1 MIPLALPIPHFAL
14 RTSHFELRMKV
25 LLGITGCI
33 AAYKAPEL
41 LRLLQKRGCEIHVV
55 MTENAQNFVTPAT
68 LAALSRNHVF
78 TAMFPDPD
86 SPSGLDVAIDHI
98 RLAHSTDLLLV
109 APATANTLAKFAN
122 GIADDFLSTL
132 YLATKV
138 PVVVAPAMNADMWR
152 HPAVQANVRQL
163 ASLGVNIVEPE
174 EGYLAEGIIGK
185 GRLAALETIVERVFQ
200 VAAPA
205 QDFLNDTVLVTA
217 GPTCEDIDPVRF
229 LTNRS
234 SGKMGYQLAQAARLR
249 GARTLLISGPTR
261 LDPPAGVEFIAVRST
276 EQMREKVLQRFP
288 EASVVIKAAA
298 VADFK
303 PKTTAGQKI
312 KKDGKPMV
320 LQLVPNPDIL
330 KEVGAK
336 KQGRILVGFAAETE
350 SVLLNGQRKL
360 KEKFLDLLV
369 ANDVSQAGA
378 GFDSDTN
385 IVTILTR
392 DGQQFRLDKRPK
404 AEVAHEILNQILAFR
419 KRHA

>member
-1 MIPLALPIPHFAL
+1 
-14 RTSHFELRMKV
+14 MKV

-41 LRLLQKRGCEIHVV
+41 LRQLQRRGCEVHVV
-55 MTENAQNFVTPAT
+55 MTENAQHFVTATT

-78 TAMFPDPD
+78 TEMFASPD

-98 RLAHSTDLLLV
+98 RLAHSIDLLLV

-132 YLATKV
+132 YLATRA
-138 PVVVAPAMNADMWR
+138 PVVVAPAMNSDMWH

-185 GRLAALETIVERVFQ
+185 GRLAALETIVDRAFQ
-200 VAAPA
+200 VGAPL
-205 QDFLNDTVLVTA
+205 QDFQGDTVLVTA
-217 GPTCEDIDPVRF
+217 GPTCEDIDPVRY

-234 SGKMGYQLAQAARLR
+234 SGKMGYQLAQAAHRR
-249 GARTLLISGPTR
+249 GARTLLISGPTK
-261 LDPPAGVEFIAVRST
+261 LDPPSGVEFIAVRST
-276 EQMREKVLQRFP
+276 EQMREQVLMHLP
-288 EASVVIKAAA
+288 EASIVIKAAA
-298 VADFK
+298 VSDFR
-303 PKTTAGQKI
+303 PKTLAGQKI
-312 KKDGKPMV
+312 KKGPQS
-320 LQLVPNPDIL
+320 LILELEPNPDIL
-330 KEVGAK
+330 KEVGTK
-336 KQGRILVGFAAETE
+336 KEGRILVGFAAETE
-350 SVLLNGQRKL
+350 AVLQNGEKKL
-360 KEKFLDLLV
+360 KEKSLDLLV

-392 DGQQFRLDKRPK
+392 DGHQLQLDRRPK
-404 AEVAHEILNQILAFR
+404 AEIAHEILNQILAFR